1 MTDPTPTKTAR
12 LSEESLAFA
21 TVLNAAV
28 DRADRAE
35 RLEFATRRGRD
46 AAIARAIAAEARA
59 IAAEQ
64 MVAEIRATLTAGRD
78 IVIETSTGSRHTK
91 WVEDAYD
98 TLEASAH
105 IAGRWCL
112 ASERDAAL
120 AENSRL
126 RHAALEVL
134 SWSLNDMTALLTNPP
149 QNAALFHA
157 QRVLRKAM
165 GD

>member
-46 AAIARAIAAEARA
+46 AAIARAIAAEDRA

-64 MVAEIRATLTAGRD
+64 MVAELRATLTAGRD
-78 IVIETSTGSRHTK
+78 IVIETSSRHTR
-91 WVEDAYD
+91 WVEGAYD
-98 TLEASAH
+98 TLEASAPV
-105 IAGRWCL
+105 ANRWCL
-112 ASERDAAL
+112 ASERDAAI

-134 SWSLNDMTALLTNPP
+134 SWS
-149 QNAALFHA
+149 A
-157 QRVLRKAM
+157 QRLLREAM

>member
-1 MTDPTPTKTAR
+1 MTKLD
-12 LSEESLAFA
+12 SLAS
-21 TVLNAAV
+21 
-28 DRADRAE
+28 E
-35 RLEFATRRGRD
+35 RD
-46 AAIARAIAAEARA
+46 AAIADRDAADRD
-59 IAAEQ
+59 AAEQ
-64 MVAEIRATLTAGRD
+64 MVAELRATLTAGRD
-78 IVIETSTGSRHTK
+78 IVIETSRRHTK

-98 TLEASAH
+98 TLEASAPV
-105 IAGRWCL
+105 ANRWCL

-157 QRVLRKAM
+157 QRLLREAM
-165 GD
+165 GDKP